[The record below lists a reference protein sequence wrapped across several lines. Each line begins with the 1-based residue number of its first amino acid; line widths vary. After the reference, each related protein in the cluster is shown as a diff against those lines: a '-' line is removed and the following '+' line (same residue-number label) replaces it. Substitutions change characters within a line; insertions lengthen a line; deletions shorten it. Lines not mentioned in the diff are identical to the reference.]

1 MSALAF
7 ARLPRPQTEAYLG
20 SVTERFER
28 VGKPLNALRYEG
40 YDGDRALGD
49 AGCSIFCVDVVEMEI
64 RDDDNILGSITNT
77 PKTCEKRRNENLA
90 GIVVERVS
98 RNSHIPA

>member
-1 MSALAF
+1 MPVFPGLNQRRILGLLPSVSSASESLLTHSDMRAI
-7 ARLPRPQTEAYLG
+7 
-20 SVTERFER
+20 
-28 VGKPLNALRYEG
+28 
-40 YDGDRALGD
+40 DGDRALGD

-64 RDDDNILGSITNT
+64 RDDDNILGSIANT